1 MKLRWKYF
9 LVLLVASLT
18 PMLAVT
24 FISQNASK
32 KLAGTLSAQTQ
43 AELME
48 TVRREIV
55 SATENYALITRRS
68 KSSMEFA
75 LAALVR
81 ETGIVQGLPK
91 PDPGQVYLAADFD
104 NPDRS
109 PEDLVSSELHSKILA
124 DGRLA
129 PKPVSY
135 RHPNFLLA
143 PGVRR
148 SAVSDE
154 IARLT
159 RLTPALAGIFEE
171 MAEAILWIYASTES
185 GVHISYPGHGGYPPG
200 YDPRQRP
207 WYLRAKRKMKIT
219 WGPPIVDATTGQ
231 LTFTVSAPFFDAAG
245 AMAGVAAIDVLIP
258 KVLLKT
264 LISTQW
270 SQQMK
275 SFMVGYSDPDE
286 GGERELW
293 ILSQDEQEFSAGYR
307 GATPKSGLYFDVR
320 REEFS
325 KLLPLFESQTSGSF
339 QRPYQG
345 EDAFWSFASIFPK
358 LHFVIIAP
366 KQIVMQLP
374 ETVGESFSR
383 YTHGQTMITIGAV
396 ITVVLLVSGLAL
408 YFSRTNTRDLAAIA
422 HGFQR
427 LGDGDLST
435 RLDLHFNDERDLI
448 VTSFNQIAPRVKEYL
463 RMSRT
468 LGLAKDVQRRLLPRR
483 DPELEGF
490 DIAGTSLY
498 CEETGGDYY
507 DFIPMGADRM
517 AVVVGDV
524 SGHGVSA
531 ALLMATARA
540 LVMQRTALP
549 GATAGIMNDVNRRL
563 SMDTADTGNFMTFFY
578 CEIKAGAREVRWVR
592 AGHDPAL
599 LYDPR
604 RDRFDE
610 LKGRGMALGLDDGF
624 EYEEYRRSLQPDQII
639 LIGTDGIWEMRS
651 NSGVMFGKQRLKA
664 KIREH
669 REATARELITAITD
683 ALNDFRGQTPPED
696 DVTMVVIKAA
706 VA

>member
-9 LVLLVASLT
+9 IVLLVASLT

-24 FISQNASK
+24 FTSQNASK
-32 KLAGTLSAQTQ
+32 KLSETLSAQTQ

-48 TVRREIV
+48 TVRREIL

-81 ETGIVQGLPK
+81 EVGILQSLPE
-91 PDPGQVYLAADFD
+91 PEPVPVYFAADFED
-104 NPDRS
+104 PTRA
-109 PEDLVSSELHSKILA
+109 PEDLVPSDLHAKILA
-124 DGRLA
+124 DGHLVPKAVSLA
-129 PKPVSY
+129 
-135 RHPNFLLA
+135 HPNFLLA
-143 PGVRR
+143 PGVDR
-148 SAVSDE
+148 ATESDK
-154 IARLT
+154 IARLA

-171 MAEAILWIYASTES
+171 MEEAILWLYASTES
-185 GVHISYPGHGGYPPG
+185 GVHISYPGHGGYPPD

-207 WYLRAKRKMKIT
+207 WYRLAKQKMHLT
-219 WGPPIVDATTGQ
+219 WGPPIVDVTTGQ
-231 LTFTVSAPFFDAAG
+231 LTFTVSAPFFDGSG
-245 AMAGVAAIDVLIP
+245 ALAGVAAIDVLIP
-258 KVLLKT
+258 KVLLKA

-275 SFMVGYSDPDE
+275 SFMVGYSDPNAE
-286 GGERELW
+286 GERELW
-293 ILSQDEQEFSAGYR
+293 ILSQDEQDFSAGYR
-307 GATPKSGLYFDVR
+307 GSNPKSGLYFDVR

-325 KLLPLFESQTSGSF
+325 KLLPLFESQKTGSF
-339 QRPYQG
+339 ERPYQG
-345 EDAFWSFASIFPK
+345 EAALWSFASIFPK
-358 LHFVIIAP
+358 LHFVVIAP

-374 ETVGESFSR
+374 EAVGESFSR
-383 YTHGQTMITIGAV
+383 YTHGQALITIGAV
-396 ITVVLLVSGLAL
+396 IVVILLVSGLAL
-408 YFSRTNTRDLAAIA
+408 YVSSANTRDLMAIA
-422 HGFQR
+422 HGFKR

-435 RLDLHFNDERDLI
+435 HLDLRFNDERDLI

-468 LGLAKDVQRRLLPRR
+468 LDLAKDVQQRLLPCS
-483 DPELEGF
+483 DPEFNGF

-524 SGHGVSA
+524 SGHGVSS

-540 LVMQRTALP
+540 LVMQRTTLP
-549 GATAGIMNDVNRRL
+549 GPTAGIMNDVNRHL

-578 CEIKAGAREVRWVR
+578 CELQVGAHEVRWVR

-599 LYDPR
+599 LYDPQ
-604 RDRFDE
+604 RDSFDE

-624 EYEEYRRSLQPDQII
+624 EYEEYSRSLRQGQII
-639 LIGTDGIWEMRS
+639 LIGTDGIWEMRCE
-651 NSGVMFGKQRLKA
+651 NGEMFGKKRLKA
-664 KIREH
+664 KIREY
-669 REATARELITAITD
+669 RDANARELIAAITC

-696 DVTMVVIKAA
+696 DVTMVVIKATG
-706 VA
+706 